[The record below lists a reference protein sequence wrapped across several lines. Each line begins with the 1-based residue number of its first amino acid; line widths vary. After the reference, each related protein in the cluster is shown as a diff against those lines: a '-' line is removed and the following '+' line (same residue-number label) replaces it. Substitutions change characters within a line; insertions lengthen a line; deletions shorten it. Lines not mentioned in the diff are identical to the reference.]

1 MVLKRRD
8 RLDYDG
14 CDVFLQIPSG
24 LDNFA
29 DLLKASVLL
38 STIFKFVLN
47 KRVLHLGE
55 WCAGPIEGWNTLKVH
70 AIVTAGKSADR
81 ISMIAMLESEHA
93 KVGSILDAM
102 VLSIVEEGNS

>member
-1 MVLKRRD
+1 
-8 RLDYDG
+8 
-14 CDVFLQIPSG
+14 
-24 LDNFA
+24 
-29 DLLKASVLL
+29 
-38 STIFKFVLN
+38 
-47 KRVLHLGE
+47 
-55 WCAGPIEGWNTLKVH
+55 LKVH